1 MKLLIVTPRFFPES
15 FSIGPIAELIHKKG
29 HDVTVLT
36 GRPNYGLW
44 KFYDGYEKYQKYEEI
59 NGLKVIRVKEK
70 LRKQNNISLLLNYLD
85 SRIKFKRELKRI
97 KSDFDAVI
105 SIGLSPLVCLEYTGS
120 FCKKRGIP
128 NLMYGL
134 DLWPESFVAASF
146 TKKGSLIYKIIKKY
160 SIKLYRQFDEIVYA
174 SPSAC
179 KYIEEQLKIHT
190 KFKHIY
196 QPCLTKYP
204 TELLKDNHDY
214 LKDGKMHILYC
225 GTVAKFI
232 HLDLL
237 IEAIA
242 LSNHKDKLILDI
254 VGSGIDLEKTKDLV
268 HNKKLD
274 DIVIFHGRVTRE
286 ETVSFYKNADVLYCP
301 LFWNC
306 ETSNMIPQKLI
317 EYFMYGRPIL
327 GMIKGDGADLINKAS
342 SLNVVCNQTST
353 DIKDAIE
360 KMLHYDNEKFL
371 ICGNN
376 NKDFYLN
383 NKRFYL
389 DTVCDE
395 LISELKSLAHV
406 KAGN

>member
-1 MKLLIVTPRFFPES
+1 MKLLIVTPRFLPES
-15 FSIGPIAELIHKKG
+15 FTIGPIAETIHQKG

-44 KFYDGYEKYQKYEEI
+44 KFYDGYEKYQKYENI
-59 NGLKVIRVKEK
+59 NGLNIIRVKEK
-70 LRKQNNISLLLNYLD
+70 LRKQNNFSLLLNYLD
-85 SRIKFKRELKRI
+85 SRNKFKKELKRI
-97 KSDFDAVI
+97 KNDFDAVI

-146 TKKGSLIYKIIKKY
+146 TKKDSIIYKFIRKY
-160 SIKLYRQFDEIVYA
+160 SIKLYKQFDEIVYA

-179 KYIEEQLKIHT
+179 KYIEEQLNVKA

-204 TELLKDNHDY
+204 SELLKDSHVY
-214 LKDGKMHILYC
+214 LKDGKLHILYC
-225 GTVAKFI
+225 GTIAKFI

-237 IEAIA
+237 IEAVA
-242 LSNHKDKLILDI
+242 LSDFKDKLRLDI
-254 VGSGIDLEKTKDLV
+254 VGSGIDLEKNKELV
-268 HNKKLD
+268 HNNKLD
-274 DIVIFHGRVTRE
+274 DVVIFHGRVTRE
-286 ETVSFYKNADVLYCP
+286 ETVTFYKNADVLYCP

-306 ETSNMIPQKLI
+306 GTSNMIPQKLI

-327 GMIKGDGADLINKAS
+327 GMIKGDGADLINQAS
-342 SLNVVCNQTST
+342 SLNVVCDQTPQ
-353 DIKDAIE
+353 DIKDGI
-360 KMLHYDNEKFL
+360 KKILDYGNEKFAT
-371 ICGNN
+371 CGNN

-389 DTVCDE
+389 DTVCEE
-395 LISELKSLAHV
+395 LLSEIVFLKNAY
-406 KAGN
+406 K